1 MRDFDALLE
10 EARRRQPARVV
21 VAAAGDPDVIEAVE
35 KATQLG
41 IVSTGVLV
49 GDQAIIE
56 KAAGSLGLD
65 TSRHRIVH
73 AASHG
78 DAARQAVAL
87 IREGEGDILMK
98 GYIGTADLLRAV
110 LDKEQGL
117 RTGKMLTHVAVV
129 EHSAYHKLL
138 VVSDGGLNIAPDLK
152 LKLDI
157 TQNAINVAIAM
168 GVREPRVALLS
179 AQELVNPDMP
189 SSLDAA
195 LLTKAAE
202 RGQIKGGIVD
212 GPLAMDI
219 ALSKEALERKKIESP
234 VEGDADVLIV
244 PNIETGNILLKG
256 LQYVAGAS
264 WAGIVVGAKVP
275 VILVSR
281 ADHARAKLLSVAL
294 AQLVM

>member
-1 MRDFDALLE
+1 MRNFDELLE
-10 EARRRQPARVV
+10 EARRRKPARIV
-21 VAAAGDPDVIEAVE
+21 VAAAGDPEVIAAVE
-35 KATQLG
+35 EATKLG
-41 IVSTGVLV
+41 IVSSGVLV
-49 GDQAIIE
+49 GDQGVIE

-65 TSRHRIVH
+65 LTKHRVVSAPNH
-73 AASHG
+73 ME
-78 DAARQAVAL
+78 AARQAVIL
-87 IREGEGDILMK
+87 VRQGEGDILMK

-117 RTGKMLTHVAVV
+117 RTGKMLSHVAVV
-129 EHSAYHKLL
+129 EHAAYHQLL

-152 LKLDI
+152 LKLEI

-168 GVREPRVALLS
+168 GINKPKVALLS

-189 SSLDAA
+189 SSMDAA

-219 ALSKEALERKKIESP
+219 ALSKEALEHKKIESP

-256 LQYVAGAS
+256 LQYVAGAG
-264 WAGIVVGAKVP
+264 WAGIIVGAKVP
-275 VILVSR
+275 IILVSR
-281 ADHARAKLLSVAL
+281 ADHARAKLLSIAL
-294 AQLVM
+294 AQLVI

>member
-1 MRDFDALLE
+1 MRNFDELLD
-10 EARRRQPARVV
+10 EARRRKPARIV
-21 VAAAGDPDVIEAVE
+21 VAAAGDPEVIAAVE
-35 KATQLG
+35 EATKLG
-41 IVSTGVLV
+41 IVSSGVLV
-49 GDQAIIE
+49 GDQAVIE

-65 TSRHRIVH
+65 LARHRVVH
-73 AASHG
+73 APDHLE
-78 DAARQAVAL
+78 AARQAVGL
-87 IREGEGDILMK
+87 VRQGEGDILMK
-98 GYIGTADLLRAV
+98 GYIGTADLLRVV

-117 RTGKMLTHVAVV
+117 RTGKMLSHVAVV
-129 EHSAYHKLL
+129 EHPAYHQLL

-152 LKLDI
+152 LKLEI

-168 GVREPRVALLS
+168 GIAKPKVALLS

-189 SSLDAA
+189 SSMDAA

-202 RGQIKGGIVD
+202 RGQIRGGIVD

-219 ALSKEALERKKIESP
+219 ALSKEALEHKKIESP

-256 LQYVAGAS
+256 LQYVAGAG
-264 WAGIVVGAKVP
+264 WAGIIVGAKVP
-275 VILVSR
+275 IILVSR
-281 ADHARAKLLSVAL
+281 ADHARAKLLSIAL